1 VAFKGCAMNCRRQAI
16 GLSLM
21 ALLALAPEA
30 VLAQSKPASPL
41 QLKFPTASSA
51 TAAPASLARP
61 HPITVA
67 NGARRGPRFQ
77 QAEPSLSQRALQ
89 SLLDNAELESPAVA
103 VPDGATFRFDRR
115 GSAGRDLSQGYKA
128 MCERASEKL
137 WDEPNGKRVKFDIA
151 GKPGVAIEI
160 PLR

>member
-1 VAFKGCAMNCRRQAI
+1 MNCWRNAV
-16 GLSLM
+16 GLSLLAM
-21 ALLALAPEA
+21 LALVPGAA
-30 VLAQSKPASPL
+30 FGQSKPASQL
-41 QLKFPTASSA
+41 QLKFPTASGT
-51 TAAPASLARP
+51 TAAPASLVRS

-89 SLLDNAELESPAVA
+89 SLLDNAELESAPATG
-103 VPDGATFRFDRR
+103 PDGAAFRFERR
-115 GSAGRDLSQGYKA
+115 GSAGRDVSRGYKA
-128 MCERASEKL
+128 MCQRASERL
-137 WDEPNGKRVKFDIA
+137 WDEPNGKRVKFDLA

>member
-1 VAFKGCAMNCRRQAI
+1 MNCRCHAV
-16 GLSLM
+16 GLSILAM
-21 ALLALAPEA
+21 LALAPEA
-30 VLAQSKPASPL
+30 AWCQAKPAPVL
-41 QLKFPTASSA
+41 QLKFPAASG
-51 TAAPASLARP
+51 TAAPASLTRS

-67 NGARRGPRFQ
+67 NGAHRGPRFQ

-89 SLLDNAELESPAVA
+89 SLLDNADVEAPAVA
-103 VPDGATFRFDRR
+103 AQDGATFRFERR
-115 GSAGRDLSQGYKA
+115 GSAGRELSQGYKA
-128 MCERASEKL
+128 MCARASEKL

>member
-1 VAFKGCAMNCRRQAI
+1 M
-16 GLSLM
+16 
-21 ALLALAPEA
+21 LALAPA
-30 VLAQSKPASPL
+30 SAWCQTKPASPL
-41 QLKFPTASSA
+41 QLKFPTSSG

-61 HPITVA
+61 HPVTVA
-67 NGARRGPRFQ
+67 NSARRGPRFQ

-89 SLLDNAELESPAVA
+89 SLLDNADVEPPTVA
-103 VPDGATFRFDRR
+103 AQEGATFRFERR

-128 MCERASEKL
+128 MCQRASEKL
-137 WDEPNGKRVKFDIA
+137 WDDPNGKRVKFDIA

>member
-1 VAFKGCAMNCRRQAI
+1 MNCRCHAV

-21 ALLALAPEA
+21 AMLALALAPA
-30 VLAQSKPASPL
+30 TALCQSKSASPL
-41 QLKFPTASSA
+41 QLKFPTASGT
-51 TAAPASLARP
+51 TAAPASLTRS

-89 SLLDNAELESPAVA
+89 SLLDNADVESPAA
-103 VPDGATFRFDRR
+103 TGQDGATFRFERR

-128 MCERASEKL
+128 MCQRASAKL

>member
-1 VAFKGCAMNCRRQAI
+1 MNCRCNAV
-16 GLSLM
+16 GLSLLAM
-21 ALLALAPEA
+21 LALAPGA
-30 VLAQSKPASPL
+30 AFCQSKPASPL
-41 QLKFPTASSA
+41 QLKFPTASGT
-51 TAAPASLARP
+51 TAAPASLAHRQ
-61 HPITVA
+61 PITVA

-89 SLLDNAELESPAVA
+89 SLLDTADAETPAA
-103 VPDGATFRFDRR
+103 AGADEATFRFERR
-115 GSAGRDLSQGYKA
+115 GSAGRELSQGYKA
-128 MCERASEKL
+128 MCQRAAEKL